1 MKELLAKI
9 KESKK
14 LKMIIVIML
23 CALTAIIYFLPDG
36 SDDRNKNDQTV
47 ISNNSEDH
55 SSKEKKLEE
64 VLSNIKG
71 AGRVSVMITYQSSS
85 EVVTASSTETQTST
99 VIEKS
104 ENGGTRESETIVENK
119 APVTVG
125 SGSGENALV
134 VVEKEPEIKG
144 VIVVAEGAENITVK
158 LSLQKA
164 VETVLQVSPSQ
175 VEIFAMN

>member
-1 MKELLAKI
+1 
-9 KESKK
+9 
-14 LKMIIVIML
+14 
-23 CALTAIIYFLPDG
+23 
-36 SDDRNKNDQTV
+36 
-47 ISNNSEDH
+47 
-55 SSKEKKLEE
+55 
-64 VLSNIKG
+64 
-71 AGRVSVMITYQSSS
+71 MITYQSSS

>member
-1 MKELLAKI
+1 MNELLAKI

-14 LKMIIVIML
+14 LKVIIVIML

-85 EVVTASSTETQTST
+85 EVVTASSTEQT
-99 VIEKS
+99 IM
-104 ENGGTRESETIVENK
+104 TIFF
-119 APVTVG
+119 
-125 SGSGENALV
+125 
-134 VVEKEPEIKG
+134 
-144 VIVVAEGAENITVK
+144 
-158 LSLQKA
+158 
-164 VETVLQVSPSQ
+164 VLLPLLFGLNSFFAIPKPSFFSFIAISPCR
-175 VEIFAMN
+175 